1 MATQHVKFTDLTDAE
16 KSEYAE
22 HMNVMKR
29 SLAGY
34 LVFSFIKPQEVLREY
49 KSLARKSP
57 NRAIRAASINFFKSH
72 RVTF

>member
-1 MATQHVKFTDLTDAE
+1 MSNNVKLSDLTADE
-16 KSEYAE
+16 KVEYAE

-34 LVFSFIKPQEVLREY
+34 LVFSFVKPQEVLREY

-57 NRAIRAASINFFKSH
+57 TRAIRAASINFFKSH